1 MTDAAHDAQVLIVG
15 AGPVGMT
22 LALDLASRGIDV
34 TLVERRAP
42 GDPADAKCNTTAART
57 MEVFRRL
64 GVADTVRASGLA
76 DEYPT
81 DVSFR
86 TAVTGP
92 EILRLEL
99 PSRSERLGPDG
110 RSAPGYLDSH
120 WATPEPVVRISQL
133 YLDPLLRD
141 AVEKRPGITIRPQT
155 AFERYEDAADG
166 VTVHC
171 RDLTTNEPL
180 SLRARYLVG
189 CDGGTSPVRK
199 QMGVELLGDAE
210 ISRTRSSLIR
220 SKDLKRLMQG
230 RPAWMTWTVSEKGT
244 GVVVAIDGDELWL
257 VHRNLRGGQRD
268 FEDLDREQAL
278 RDVLGVGDGFRYEVV
293 AHQDWVG
300 RRLVAGRFR
309 RGSVF
314 IAGDA
319 AHLWIPIAGYGM
331 NAGIADAMNLS
342 WMLAAVLQGW
352 APEALLDAHE
362 RERHP
367 ITEQVSRFA
376 MAGAEQLIGNTRD
389 RRVPRA
395 LGWRGPIGAL
405 LRSALGR
412 RIRAVNEAQFACEG
426 PQLRILLRRL
436 ADRALRRRSRTG
448 LHHGR
453 VDAVDGARL
462 PDAALLA
469 RCGDVGLRRAGRVVH
484 PPALRS
490 RCRRERRHRGGGC
503 AGPAARGPRPGAA
516 RPSISASATLSC
528 WCAPTSTSPGAGT
541 PSPRRPA
548 PGSTACA
555 APPPDITKK
564 ETRWTLRPTSRRYA
578 PSSPRSPSALRT
590 ARRCGAS
597 PTRPSRRSRRRA

>member
-1 MTDAAHDAQVLIVG
+1 MSEAPRDAQVLIIG

-22 LALDLASRGIDV
+22 LALDLASRGIDAMII
-34 TLVERRAP
+34 EQRAP
-42 GDPADAKCNTTAART
+42 SDPADAKCNTTAART

-64 GVADTVRASGLA
+64 GLADAVRASGLA
-76 DEYPT
+76 DDYPT

-99 PSRSERLGPDG
+99 PSRSERFGPDG

-120 WATPEPVVRISQL
+120 WPTPEPVVRISQL

-141 AVEKRPGITIRPQT
+141 TVEKAPRATIRSQT
-155 AFERYEDAADG
+155 AFERYEDTGDG

-171 RDLTTNEPL
+171 RDLTTDQPL
-180 SLRARYLVG
+180 ALRGRYLVG

-199 QMGVELLGDAE
+199 QMGTALLGDAE

-220 SKDLKRLMQG
+220 SKDLKGLMQG
-230 RPAWMTWTVSEKGT
+230 RPAWMTWTVSDKGA

-257 VHRNLRGGQRD
+257 VHRNLRAGQQD
-268 FEDLDREQAL
+268 FESLDREQAL
-278 RDVLGVGDGFRYEVV
+278 RDMLGVGEADGFEYEVI

-300 RRLVAGRFR
+300 RRLVAGQFR
-309 RGSVF
+309 QGNVF

-352 APEALLDAHE
+352 APEALLEAHE

-376 MAGAEQLIGNTRD
+376 MAGAEKLFENTRD
-389 RRVPRA
+389 RRVPKA
-395 LGWRGPIGAL
+395 LGWRGPVGAL
-405 LRSALGR
+405 LRAALGR

-426 PQLRILLRRL
+426 LNFGYYYDDSPLVHYDGEVAPAYTMAKATPSTAPGCRMPHFWLDAKTSLY
-436 ADRALRRRSRTG
+436 DALGPWFTLVRF
-448 LHHGR
+448 
-453 VDAVDGARL
+453 DPAVDVSAATDAAAASGVPLDVLDAPAQTGNRAFRHPL
-462 PDAALLA
+462 VLVRPDQHVAWRGDAIPDAPGPWID
-469 RCGDVGLRRAGRVVH
+469 RLR
-484 PPALRS
+484 
-490 RCRRERRHRGGGC
+490 
-503 AGPAARGPRPGAA
+503 GAA
-516 RPSISASATLSC
+516 A
-528 WCAPTSTSPGAGT
+528 
-541 PSPRRPA
+541 
-548 PGSTACA
+548 
-555 APPPDITKK
+555 
-564 ETRWTLRPTSRRYA
+564 
-578 PSSPRSPSALRT
+578 
-590 ARRCGAS
+590 
-597 PTRPSRRSRRRA
+597 